1 MRAAAYRKLVELPLP
16 IRVDKLTEILRV
28 RGVPVYIHWSVWLI
42 TLLILFNAIRH
53 PLESVLALI
62 AYFGV
67 FVIHESGHAI
77 AAQRLH
83 CDVDSIRIY
92 PIFGITQFQV
102 PWSRLDH
109 CIIAW
114 GGVIAQAIV
123 AVPIIIGVN
132 LFGYSKFESINAA
145 LAILGPL
152 SAAIAVFNLLP
163 FRPLDGS
170 IAWAIIPEAFKR
182 LRRPNGTRS
191 HSGNTDFHR

>member
-1 MRAAAYRKLVELPLP
+1 MRAAAYRKLIELPLP
-16 IRVDKLTEILRV
+16 ICVDKLTEILRIH
-28 RGVPVYIHWSVWLI
+28 GVPVYIHWSVWLI

-102 PWSRLDH
+102 PWSRLHH

-114 GGVIAQAIV
+114 GGVI
-123 AVPIIIGVN
+123 
-132 LFGYSKFESINAA
+132 
-145 LAILGPL
+145 
-152 SAAIAVFNLLP
+152 
-163 FRPLDGS
+163 
-170 IAWAIIPEAFKR
+170 
-182 LRRPNGTRS
+182 
-191 HSGNTDFHR
+191 